1 MRKRKKIDS
10 SKIILPSIIV
20 FFTIILFLSLP
31 VLFNYNNLQ
40 NKIEKKF
47 YSEFKINLKIL
58 GDISFKIFPRPHYLV
73 NKANLDLNIEDDKSS
88 IIEIKNLKI
97 FIPTNKIYSK
107 TEINIEGFEIHNTN
121 IYFNIKD
128 TLDFRNHLYYKINKP
143 IYIKKSK
150 FFLLDKNKKTIL
162 ISPIRKI
169 KYLINNKNN
178 SKELKIKGNI
188 FDVDYYSF
196 WKRDYDNPNKT
207 LNEIRLKNPN
217 LFIKNFFSFKGKLF
231 FKGKS
236 SINFLNEDIIINYLM
251 KDSKIYI
258 DSPNQNS
265 GQKIKL
271 FGPLGDAVFL
281 PEENKNLLC
290 IAGGSGVA
298 GMMSIIDRGF
308 QEAYF
313 TDRTCSL
320 FFGVRF
326 ILYPPTLVKTRLQ
339 LQDNTEIMSNSN
351 NKQRLYRGT
360 YDAFRVIV
368 REESMS
374 ALWKGFVPKSLGI
387 VAGSA
392 YISSYEMLRSKF
404 MNNLGWM
411 SVSLADSF
419 ELTEP
424 NPIVDTIVV
433 YLDGVAVTVG
443 WQYDAMNNVII
454 FDMDHIPP
462 DQTQVDIEYAI
473 YGDCFD

>member
-10 SKIILPSIIV
+10 SKIILSSIIV
-20 FFTIILFLSLP
+20 FFTVILFLSLP
-31 VLFNYNNLQ
+31 ILFKYNNLQ
-40 NKIEKKF
+40 NIIEKKF
-47 YSEFKINLKIL
+47 YTEFKINLKIL

-128 TLDFRNHLYYKINKP
+128 ILDFRNHLYYKINKP

-150 FFLLDKNKKTIL
+150 LFLLDKNKKTIL

-265 GQKIKL
+265 SQKIKL
-271 FGPLGDAVFL
+271 NSKIELDPFFFDAKINIDHKDTNFLIDNLLSIILNSKEEYLGNMNGNLTLVVNNLKNSIINNGNINLSIKEKVIKLEKSLFEIKGIGKIRSDFRYY
-281 PEENKNLLC
+281 ENKGDLIFASENILEITNKKEFSRKFQVNSKSVKNINKIYFDLEKN
-290 IAGGSGVA
+290 IDNGEI
-298 GMMSIIDRGF
+298 SISNIYLNKIDTENF
-308 QEAYF
+308 SEEYYIIKNIQILKA
-313 TDRTCSL
+313 L
-320 FFGVRF
+320 VRN
-326 ILYPPTLVKTRLQ
+326 IL
-339 LQDNTEIMSNSN
+339 S
-351 NKQRLYRGT
+351 
-360 YDAFRVIV
+360 
-368 REESMS
+368 
-374 ALWKGFVPKSLGI
+374 
-387 VAGSA
+387 
-392 YISSYEMLRSKF
+392 
-404 MNNLGWM
+404 
-411 SVSLADSF
+411 
-419 ELTEP
+419 
-424 NPIVDTIVV
+424 
-433 YLDGVAVTVG
+433 
-443 WQYDAMNNVII
+443 
-454 FDMDHIPP
+454 
-462 DQTQVDIEYAI
+462 
-473 YGDCFD
+473 

>member
-128 TLDFRNHLYYKINKP
+128 TLDFINHLYYKINKP

-265 GQKIKL
+265 SQKIKL
-271 FGPLGDAVFL
+271 NSKIELDPFFFDAKINIDQKDTNFLIDNLLSIILNSKEEYLGNMNGNLTLVVNNLKNSIINNGNINLSIKEKVIKLEKLLFEIKDIGKIRSDFRYY
-281 PEENKNLLC
+281 ENKGDLIFASENILEITNKKEFSKKFQVNSKSVKNINKIYFDLEKN
-290 IAGGSGVA
+290 IDNGEI
-298 GMMSIIDRGF
+298 SISNIYLNKIDTENF
-308 QEAYF
+308 SEEYYIIKNIQTLKA
-313 TDRTCSL
+313 L
-320 FFGVRF
+320 VRN
-326 ILYPPTLVKTRLQ
+326 IL
-339 LQDNTEIMSNSN
+339 S
-351 NKQRLYRGT
+351 
-360 YDAFRVIV
+360 
-368 REESMS
+368 
-374 ALWKGFVPKSLGI
+374 
-387 VAGSA
+387 
-392 YISSYEMLRSKF
+392 
-404 MNNLGWM
+404 
-411 SVSLADSF
+411 
-419 ELTEP
+419 
-424 NPIVDTIVV
+424 
-433 YLDGVAVTVG
+433 
-443 WQYDAMNNVII
+443 
-454 FDMDHIPP
+454 
-462 DQTQVDIEYAI
+462 
-473 YGDCFD
+473 

>member
-10 SKIILPSIIV
+10 SKIILSSIIV
-20 FFTIILFLSLP
+20 FFTVILFLSLP

-40 NKIEKKF
+40 NIIEKKF

-58 GDISFKIFPRPHYLV
+58 SDISFKIFPRPHYLV

-128 TLDFRNHLYYKINKP
+128 ILDFRNHLYYKINKP

-150 FFLLDKNKKTIL
+150 LFLLDKNKKTIL
-162 ISPIRKI
+162 ISPIKKI

-265 GQKIKL
+265 SQKIKL
-271 FGPLGDAVFL
+271 NSKIELDPFFFDAKINIDHKDTNFLIDNLLSIILNSKEEYLGNMNGNLTLVVNNLKNSIINNGNINLSIKEKVIKLEKSLFEIKGIGKIRSDFRYY
-281 PEENKNLLC
+281 ENKGDLIFASENILEITNKKEFSRKFQVNSKSVKNINKIYFDLEKN
-290 IAGGSGVA
+290 IDNGEI
-298 GMMSIIDRGF
+298 SISNIYLNKIETENF
-308 QEAYF
+308 SEEYYIIKNIQILKA
-313 TDRTCSL
+313 L
-320 FFGVRF
+320 VRN
-326 ILYPPTLVKTRLQ
+326 IL
-339 LQDNTEIMSNSN
+339 S
-351 NKQRLYRGT
+351 
-360 YDAFRVIV
+360 
-368 REESMS
+368 
-374 ALWKGFVPKSLGI
+374 
-387 VAGSA
+387 
-392 YISSYEMLRSKF
+392 
-404 MNNLGWM
+404 
-411 SVSLADSF
+411 
-419 ELTEP
+419 
-424 NPIVDTIVV
+424 
-433 YLDGVAVTVG
+433 
-443 WQYDAMNNVII
+443 
-454 FDMDHIPP
+454 
-462 DQTQVDIEYAI
+462 
-473 YGDCFD
+473 

>member
-10 SKIILPSIIV
+10 SKIILSSIIV
-20 FFTIILFLSLP
+20 FFTVILFLSLP
-31 VLFNYNNLQ
+31 ILFKYNNLQ
-40 NKIEKKF
+40 NIIEKKF
-47 YSEFKINLKIL
+47 YTEFKINLKIL

-128 TLDFRNHLYYKINKP
+128 ILDFRNHLYYKINKP

-150 FFLLDKNKKTIL
+150 LFLLDKNKKTIL
-162 ISPIRKI
+162 ISPIKKI

-265 GQKIKL
+265 SQKIKL
-271 FGPLGDAVFL
+271 NSKIELDPFFFDAKINIAQKDTNFLIDNLLSIILNSKEEYLGNMNGNLTLVVNNLKNSIINNGNINLSIKEKVIKLEKSLFEIKGIGKIRSDFRYY
-281 PEENKNLLC
+281 ENKGDLIFASENILEITNKKEFSRKFQVNSKSVKNINKIYFDLEKN
-290 IAGGSGVA
+290 IDNGEI
-298 GMMSIIDRGF
+298 SISNIYLNKIETENF
-308 QEAYF
+308 SEEYYIIKNIQILKA
-313 TDRTCSL
+313 L
-320 FFGVRF
+320 VRN
-326 ILYPPTLVKTRLQ
+326 IL
-339 LQDNTEIMSNSN
+339 S
-351 NKQRLYRGT
+351 
-360 YDAFRVIV
+360 
-368 REESMS
+368 
-374 ALWKGFVPKSLGI
+374 
-387 VAGSA
+387 
-392 YISSYEMLRSKF
+392 
-404 MNNLGWM
+404 
-411 SVSLADSF
+411 
-419 ELTEP
+419 
-424 NPIVDTIVV
+424 
-433 YLDGVAVTVG
+433 
-443 WQYDAMNNVII
+443 
-454 FDMDHIPP
+454 
-462 DQTQVDIEYAI
+462 
-473 YGDCFD
+473 

>member
-10 SKIILPSIIV
+10 SKIILSSIIV
-20 FFTIILFLSLP
+20 FFTVILFLSLP
-31 VLFNYNNLQ
+31 ILFKYNNLQ
-40 NKIEKKF
+40 NIIEKKF
-47 YSEFKINLKIL
+47 YTEFKINLKIL

-88 IIEIKNLKI
+88 IIETKNLKI

-128 TLDFRNHLYYKINKP
+128 ILDFRNHLYYKINKP

-150 FFLLDKNKKTIL
+150 LFLLDKNKKTIL
-162 ISPIRKI
+162 ISPIKKI

-265 GQKIKL
+265 SQKIKL
-271 FGPLGDAVFL
+271 NSKIELDPFFFDAKINIDQKDTNFLIDNLLSIILNSKEEYLGNMNGNLTLVVNNLKNSIINNGNINLSIKEKVIKLEKSLFEIKGIGKIRSDFRYY
-281 PEENKNLLC
+281 ENKGDLIFASENILEITNKKEFSRKFQVNSKSVKNINKIYFDLEKN
-290 IAGGSGVA
+290 IDNGEI
-298 GMMSIIDRGF
+298 SISNIYLNKIETENF
-308 QEAYF
+308 SEEYYIIKNIQILKA
-313 TDRTCSL
+313 L
-320 FFGVRF
+320 VRN
-326 ILYPPTLVKTRLQ
+326 IL
-339 LQDNTEIMSNSN
+339 S
-351 NKQRLYRGT
+351 
-360 YDAFRVIV
+360 
-368 REESMS
+368 
-374 ALWKGFVPKSLGI
+374 
-387 VAGSA
+387 
-392 YISSYEMLRSKF
+392 
-404 MNNLGWM
+404 
-411 SVSLADSF
+411 
-419 ELTEP
+419 
-424 NPIVDTIVV
+424 
-433 YLDGVAVTVG
+433 
-443 WQYDAMNNVII
+443 
-454 FDMDHIPP
+454 
-462 DQTQVDIEYAI
+462 
-473 YGDCFD
+473 

>member
-10 SKIILPSIIV
+10 SKIILSSIIV
-20 FFTIILFLSLP
+20 FFTVILFLSLP

-128 TLDFRNHLYYKINKP
+128 ILDFRNHLYYKINKP

-150 FFLLDKNKKTIL
+150 LFLLDKNKKTIL
-162 ISPIRKI
+162 ISPIKKI

-265 GQKIKL
+265 SQKIKL
-271 FGPLGDAVFL
+271 NSKIELDPFFFDAKINIDQKDTNFLIDNLLSIILNSKEEYLGNMNGNLTLVVNNLKNSIINNGNINLSIKEKVIKLEKSLFEIKGIGKIRSDFRYY
-281 PEENKNLLC
+281 ENKGDLIFASENILEITNKKEFSRKFQVNSKSVKNINKIYFDLEKN
-290 IAGGSGVA
+290 IDNGEI
-298 GMMSIIDRGF
+298 SISNIYLNKIETENF
-308 QEAYF
+308 SEEYYIIKNIQILKA
-313 TDRTCSL
+313 L
-320 FFGVRF
+320 VRN
-326 ILYPPTLVKTRLQ
+326 IL
-339 LQDNTEIMSNSN
+339 S
-351 NKQRLYRGT
+351 
-360 YDAFRVIV
+360 
-368 REESMS
+368 
-374 ALWKGFVPKSLGI
+374 
-387 VAGSA
+387 
-392 YISSYEMLRSKF
+392 
-404 MNNLGWM
+404 
-411 SVSLADSF
+411 
-419 ELTEP
+419 
-424 NPIVDTIVV
+424 
-433 YLDGVAVTVG
+433 
-443 WQYDAMNNVII
+443 
-454 FDMDHIPP
+454 
-462 DQTQVDIEYAI
+462 
-473 YGDCFD
+473 

>member
-10 SKIILPSIIV
+10 SKIILSSIIV
-20 FFTIILFLSLP
+20 FFTVILFLSLP
-31 VLFNYNNLQ
+31 ILFKYNNLQ
-40 NKIEKKF
+40 NIIEKKF
-47 YSEFKINLKIL
+47 YTEFKINLKIL

-128 TLDFRNHLYYKINKP
+128 ILDFRNHLYYKINKP

-162 ISPIRKI
+162 ISPIKKI

-265 GQKIKL
+265 SQKIKL
-271 FGPLGDAVFL
+271 NSKIELDPFFFDAKINIDQKDTNFLIDNLLSIILNSKEEYLGNMNGNLTLVVNNLKNSIINNGNINLSIKEKVIKLEKSLFEIKGIGKIRSDFRYY
-281 PEENKNLLC
+281 ENKGDLIFASENILEITNKKEFSRKFQVNSKSVKNINKIYFDLEKN
-290 IAGGSGVA
+290 IDNGEI
-298 GMMSIIDRGF
+298 SISNIYLNKIDTENF
-308 QEAYF
+308 SEEYYIIKNIQILKA
-313 TDRTCSL
+313 L
-320 FFGVRF
+320 VRN
-326 ILYPPTLVKTRLQ
+326 IL
-339 LQDNTEIMSNSN
+339 S
-351 NKQRLYRGT
+351 
-360 YDAFRVIV
+360 
-368 REESMS
+368 
-374 ALWKGFVPKSLGI
+374 
-387 VAGSA
+387 
-392 YISSYEMLRSKF
+392 
-404 MNNLGWM
+404 
-411 SVSLADSF
+411 
-419 ELTEP
+419 
-424 NPIVDTIVV
+424 
-433 YLDGVAVTVG
+433 
-443 WQYDAMNNVII
+443 
-454 FDMDHIPP
+454 
-462 DQTQVDIEYAI
+462 
-473 YGDCFD
+473 

>member
-20 FFTIILFLSLP
+20 FFTVILFLSLP

-73 NKANLDLNIEDDKSS
+73 DKANLDLNIEDDKSS

-128 TLDFRNHLYYKINKP
+128 ILDFRNHLYYKINKP

-150 FFLLDKNKKTIL
+150 LFLLDKNKKTIL
-162 ISPIRKI
+162 ISPIKKI

-236 SINFLNEDIIINYLM
+236 SINFLNENIIINYLM

-265 GQKIKL
+265 SQKIKL
-271 FGPLGDAVFL
+271 NSKIELDPFFFDAKINIDHKDTNFLIDNLLSIILNSKEEYLGNMNGNLTLVVNNLKNSIINNGNINLSIKEKVIKLEKSLFEIKGIGKIRSDFRYY
-281 PEENKNLLC
+281 ENKGDLIFASENILEITNKKEFSRKFQVNSKSVKNINKIYFDLEKN
-290 IAGGSGVA
+290 IDNGEI
-298 GMMSIIDRGF
+298 SISNIYLNKIETENF
-308 QEAYF
+308 SEEYYIIKNIQILKA
-313 TDRTCSL
+313 L
-320 FFGVRF
+320 VRN
-326 ILYPPTLVKTRLQ
+326 IL
-339 LQDNTEIMSNSN
+339 S
-351 NKQRLYRGT
+351 
-360 YDAFRVIV
+360 
-368 REESMS
+368 
-374 ALWKGFVPKSLGI
+374 
-387 VAGSA
+387 
-392 YISSYEMLRSKF
+392 
-404 MNNLGWM
+404 
-411 SVSLADSF
+411 
-419 ELTEP
+419 
-424 NPIVDTIVV
+424 
-433 YLDGVAVTVG
+433 
-443 WQYDAMNNVII
+443 
-454 FDMDHIPP
+454 
-462 DQTQVDIEYAI
+462 
-473 YGDCFD
+473 

>member
-20 FFTIILFLSLP
+20 FFTVILFLSLP
-31 VLFNYNNLQ
+31 ILFKYNNLQ
-40 NKIEKKF
+40 NIIEKKF
-47 YSEFKINLKIL
+47 YTEFKINLKIL

-128 TLDFRNHLYYKINKP
+128 ILDFRNHLYYKINKP

-150 FFLLDKNKKTIL
+150 LFLLDKNKKTIL
-162 ISPIRKI
+162 ISPIKKI

-265 GQKIKL
+265 SQKIKL
-271 FGPLGDAVFL
+271 NSKIELDPFFFDAKINIDHKDTNFLIDNLLSIILNSKEEYLGNMNGNLTLVVNNLKNSIINNGNINLSIKEKVIKLEKSLFEIKGIGKIRSDFRYY
-281 PEENKNLLC
+281 ENKGDLIFASENILEITNKKEFSRKFQVNSKSVKNINKIYFDLEKN
-290 IAGGSGVA
+290 IDNGEI
-298 GMMSIIDRGF
+298 SISNIYLNKIETENF
-308 QEAYF
+308 SEEYYIIKNIQILKA
-313 TDRTCSL
+313 L
-320 FFGVRF
+320 VRN
-326 ILYPPTLVKTRLQ
+326 IL
-339 LQDNTEIMSNSN
+339 S
-351 NKQRLYRGT
+351 
-360 YDAFRVIV
+360 
-368 REESMS
+368 
-374 ALWKGFVPKSLGI
+374 
-387 VAGSA
+387 
-392 YISSYEMLRSKF
+392 
-404 MNNLGWM
+404 
-411 SVSLADSF
+411 
-419 ELTEP
+419 
-424 NPIVDTIVV
+424 
-433 YLDGVAVTVG
+433 
-443 WQYDAMNNVII
+443 
-454 FDMDHIPP
+454 
-462 DQTQVDIEYAI
+462 
-473 YGDCFD
+473 

>member
-10 SKIILPSIIV
+10 SKIILSSIIV
-20 FFTIILFLSLP
+20 FFTVILFLSLP
-31 VLFNYNNLQ
+31 ILFKYNNLQ
-40 NKIEKKF
+40 NIIEKKF
-47 YSEFKINLKIL
+47 YTEFKINLKIL

-88 IIEIKNLKI
+88 IVEIKNLKI

-128 TLDFRNHLYYKINKP
+128 ILDFRNHLYYKINKP

-150 FFLLDKNKKTIL
+150 LFLLDKNKKTIL
-162 ISPIRKI
+162 ISPIKKI

-265 GQKIKL
+265 SQKIKL
-271 FGPLGDAVFL
+271 NSKIELDPFFFDAKINIDHKDTNFLIDNLLSIILNSKEEYLGNMNGNLTLVVNNLKNSIINNGNINLSIKEKVIKLEKSLFEIKGIGKIRSDFRYY
-281 PEENKNLLC
+281 ENKGDLIFASENILEITNKKEFSRKFQVNSKSVKNINKIYFDLEKN
-290 IAGGSGVA
+290 IDNGEI
-298 GMMSIIDRGF
+298 SISNIYLNKIETENF
-308 QEAYF
+308 SEEYYIIKNIQILKA
-313 TDRTCSL
+313 L
-320 FFGVRF
+320 VRN
-326 ILYPPTLVKTRLQ
+326 IL
-339 LQDNTEIMSNSN
+339 S
-351 NKQRLYRGT
+351 
-360 YDAFRVIV
+360 
-368 REESMS
+368 
-374 ALWKGFVPKSLGI
+374 
-387 VAGSA
+387 
-392 YISSYEMLRSKF
+392 
-404 MNNLGWM
+404 
-411 SVSLADSF
+411 
-419 ELTEP
+419 
-424 NPIVDTIVV
+424 
-433 YLDGVAVTVG
+433 
-443 WQYDAMNNVII
+443 
-454 FDMDHIPP
+454 
-462 DQTQVDIEYAI
+462 
-473 YGDCFD
+473 

>member
-10 SKIILPSIIV
+10 SKIILSSIIV
-20 FFTIILFLSLP
+20 FFTVILFLSLP
-31 VLFNYNNLQ
+31 ILFKYNNLQ
-40 NKIEKKF
+40 NIIEKKF
-47 YSEFKINLKIL
+47 YTEFKINLKIL

-73 NKANLDLNIEDDKSS
+73 DKANLDLNIEDDKSS
-88 IIEIKNLKI
+88 IVEIKNLKI

-128 TLDFRNHLYYKINKP
+128 ILDFRNHLYYKINKP

-162 ISPIRKI
+162 ISPIKKI

-265 GQKIKL
+265 SQKIKL
-271 FGPLGDAVFL
+271 NSKIELDPFFFDAKINIDQKDTNFLIDNLLSIILNSKEEYLGNMNGNLTLVVNNLKNSIINNGNINLSIKEKVIKLEKSLFEIKGIGKIRSDFRYY
-281 PEENKNLLC
+281 ENKGDLIFASENILEITNKKEFSRKFQVNSKSVKNINKIYFDLEKN
-290 IAGGSGVA
+290 IDNGEI
-298 GMMSIIDRGF
+298 SISNIYLNKIETENF
-308 QEAYF
+308 SEEYYIIKNIQILKA
-313 TDRTCSL
+313 L
-320 FFGVRF
+320 VRN
-326 ILYPPTLVKTRLQ
+326 IL
-339 LQDNTEIMSNSN
+339 S
-351 NKQRLYRGT
+351 
-360 YDAFRVIV
+360 
-368 REESMS
+368 
-374 ALWKGFVPKSLGI
+374 
-387 VAGSA
+387 
-392 YISSYEMLRSKF
+392 
-404 MNNLGWM
+404 
-411 SVSLADSF
+411 
-419 ELTEP
+419 
-424 NPIVDTIVV
+424 
-433 YLDGVAVTVG
+433 
-443 WQYDAMNNVII
+443 
-454 FDMDHIPP
+454 
-462 DQTQVDIEYAI
+462 
-473 YGDCFD
+473 

>member
-10 SKIILPSIIV
+10 SKIILSSIIV
-20 FFTIILFLSLP
+20 FFTVILFLSLP

-40 NKIEKKF
+40 NIIEKKF

-97 FIPTNKIYSK
+97 FIPTRKIYSK
-107 TEINIEGFEIHNTN
+107 NEINIEGFEIHNTN

-128 TLDFRNHLYYKINKP
+128 ILDFRNHLYYKINKP

-265 GQKIKL
+265 SQKIKL
-271 FGPLGDAVFL
+271 NSKIELDPFFFDAKINIDQKDTNFLIDNLLSIILNSKEEYLGNMNGNLTLVVNNLKNSIINNGNINLSIKEKVIKLEKSLFEIKGIGKIRSDFRYY
-281 PEENKNLLC
+281 ENKGDLIFASENILEITNKKEFSRKFQVNSKSVKNINKIYFDLEKN
-290 IAGGSGVA
+290 IDNGEI
-298 GMMSIIDRGF
+298 SISNIYLNKIDTENF
-308 QEAYF
+308 SEEYYIIKNIQILKA
-313 TDRTCSL
+313 L
-320 FFGVRF
+320 VRN
-326 ILYPPTLVKTRLQ
+326 IL
-339 LQDNTEIMSNSN
+339 S
-351 NKQRLYRGT
+351 
-360 YDAFRVIV
+360 
-368 REESMS
+368 
-374 ALWKGFVPKSLGI
+374 
-387 VAGSA
+387 
-392 YISSYEMLRSKF
+392 
-404 MNNLGWM
+404 
-411 SVSLADSF
+411 
-419 ELTEP
+419 
-424 NPIVDTIVV
+424 
-433 YLDGVAVTVG
+433 
-443 WQYDAMNNVII
+443 
-454 FDMDHIPP
+454 
-462 DQTQVDIEYAI
+462 
-473 YGDCFD
+473 

>member
-10 SKIILPSIIV
+10 SKIILSSIIV
-20 FFTIILFLSLP
+20 FFTVILFLSLP

-40 NKIEKKF
+40 NIIEKKF

-128 TLDFRNHLYYKINKP
+128 ILDFRNHLYYKINKP

-265 GQKIKL
+265 SQKIKL
-271 FGPLGDAVFL
+271 NSKIELDPFFFDAKINIDQKDTNFLIDNLLSIILNSKEEYLGNMNGNLTLVVNNLKNSIINNGNINLSIKEKVIKLEKSLFEIKGIGKIRSDFRYY
-281 PEENKNLLC
+281 ENKGDLIFASENILEITNKKEFSRKFQVNSKSVKNINKIYFDLEKN
-290 IAGGSGVA
+290 IDNGEI
-298 GMMSIIDRGF
+298 SISNIYLNKIETENF
-308 QEAYF
+308 SEEYYIIKNIQILKA
-313 TDRTCSL
+313 L
-320 FFGVRF
+320 VRN
-326 ILYPPTLVKTRLQ
+326 IL
-339 LQDNTEIMSNSN
+339 S
-351 NKQRLYRGT
+351 
-360 YDAFRVIV
+360 
-368 REESMS
+368 
-374 ALWKGFVPKSLGI
+374 
-387 VAGSA
+387 
-392 YISSYEMLRSKF
+392 
-404 MNNLGWM
+404 
-411 SVSLADSF
+411 
-419 ELTEP
+419 
-424 NPIVDTIVV
+424 
-433 YLDGVAVTVG
+433 
-443 WQYDAMNNVII
+443 
-454 FDMDHIPP
+454 
-462 DQTQVDIEYAI
+462 
-473 YGDCFD
+473 